1 MAWHDNLTKQ
11 KKTGGK
17 KRAFRTKRIYDQGG
31 YTVESE
37 LADIERKKVSGRS
50 KITKTKIVKTN
61 YVNVSNPQTGITE
74 RLQILEVISNP
85 ANADYNRRRVI
96 TKGAIIRTE
105 KGIAKIVSRPG
116 QDGALNAIVQRD

>member
-31 YTVESE
+31 YTVETE
-37 LADIERKKVSGRS
+37 LAETERKKVSGRS
-50 KITKTKIVKTN
+50 KKTKTKIVKTN
-61 YVNVSNPQTGITE
+61 YVNISNPQTGITE
-74 RLQILEVISNP
+74 RLKILEVINNP
-85 ANADYNRRRVI
+85 ANTDYNRRRVI